1 MRSKNHRVGKSV
13 LGAVSVGE
21 TPTEATGKSEQIR
34 DAPHAVLVALPGFSA
49 GRNEL
54 AAGEIGSNKW
64 GVMDVLTLSRIQ
76 FALTISFHYIYPP
89 MSIGLGVILVLTEGL
104 WLKSGK
110 AIYHQMARFWTKVFA
125 LTFAI
130 GVATGI
136 VMEFEF
142 GTNWATYSRYVGDV
156 FGSALAAEGIFAF
169 FLESGFLAVLLFGWD
184 KVGRVT
190 HFFATCMVCLGA
202 HFSAI
207 WIVVANS
214 WMQTPAGFHIV
225 GQGMKARAE
234 ITDFWAMVFSPSAM
248 DRLFHTLC
256 GAWQAG
262 AFLVVSVSAWYLLKR
277 KHELFARTSLRVGL
291 TVGLAA
297 SLLQVVSGHLSAQGV
312 ARNQPVKLAAFEGLY
327 ETTNHARLT
336 LFGWVDEKNQK
347 VIGPKIPGMLSFLAH
362 NDADSLVTGL
372 REAAPDPKDRPPINV
387 TFQLFHLM
395 VGIGIGMIVIGA
407 LGFLYFRR
415 GSLFEKRWMLWLLV
429 VSVIGP
435 QIANQAGWFAAE
447 VGRQPWIVQGLLR
460 TSEGLSAVVKANTVL
475 AAMILFSVVYVLL
488 FAVFVY
494 LLNDKIQ
501 HGPDDADLIPSGK
514 LALPERRQP

>member
-1 MRSKNHRVGKSV
+1 
-13 LGAVSVGE
+13 
-21 TPTEATGKSEQIR
+21 
-34 DAPHAVLVALPGFSA
+34 
-49 GRNEL
+49 
-54 AAGEIGSNKW
+54 
-64 GVMDVLTLSRIQ
+64 MDVLILSRLQ
-76 FALTISFHYIYPP
+76 FAATISFHYIYPP
-89 MSIGLGVILVLTEGL
+89 LSIGLGVMLVLIEGL
-104 WLKSGK
+104 WLWTKNPL
-110 AIYHQMARFWTKVFA
+110 YHQMARFWTKVFA

-184 KVGRVT
+184 KVGRKM

-225 GQGMKARAE
+225 GEGMKARAE
-234 ITDFWAMVFSPSAM
+234 ITDFWAMVFNPSSM

-277 KHELFARTSLRVGL
+277 KHETFAKASMRVGL
-291 TVGLAA
+291 VVGLVA
-297 SLLQVVSGHLSAQGV
+297 SLLQLVTGHTSAQGV
-312 ARNQPVKLAAFEGLY
+312 AKNQPVKLAAFEGLY
-327 ETTNHARLT
+327 ETTANAPLT
-336 LFGWVDEKNQK
+336 LFGWVDEKNEQ
-347 VIGPKIPGMLSFLAH
+347 VIGPAIPGMLSFLAH
-362 NDADSLVTGL
+362 NDRAKAVTGL
-372 REAAPDPKDRPPINV
+372 REGAPDPKDRPPVNFS
-387 TFQLFHLM
+387 FQMFHLM
-395 VGIGIGMIVIGA
+395 VAIGFGMIAVAAFGA
-407 LGFLYFRR
+407 FFCWREV
-415 GSLFEKRWMLWLLV
+415 LFQKRWMLWVLV
-429 VSVIGP
+429 LSVLGP

-447 VGRQPWIVQGLLR
+447 VGRQPWIVQNLMR
-460 TSEGLSAVVKANTVL
+460 TSEGLSAVVKAEAVL
-475 AAMILFSVVYVLL
+475 GSLILFTFIYLLL

-501 HGPDDADLIPSGK
+501 HGPDEADLKPTGK
-514 LALPERRQP
+514 LAEAIGGQRA